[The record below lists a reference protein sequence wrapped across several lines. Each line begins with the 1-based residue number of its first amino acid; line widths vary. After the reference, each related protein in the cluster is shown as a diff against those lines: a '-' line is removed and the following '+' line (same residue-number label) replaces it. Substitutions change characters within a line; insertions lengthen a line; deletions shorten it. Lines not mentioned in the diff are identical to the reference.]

1 MSKRTV
7 ASKGAAVAARADA
20 VVAGADADRD
30 AAVAAACDGDA
41 DAICAITSI
50 VAQRHRFAAVDT
62 LASTASAPVVDL
74 APFFTR
80 LEAAMTGLAG
90 LPCRITSVDDAA
102 PDLATTENVAW
113 YTAPDGGWLGIALS
127 TTLAEALVNQRCGGE
142 LAGDDG
148 RLSGTAS
155 VLRLQAELN
164 AVIRRVAAANWLP
177 VEGEWA
183 SATTATAPPLPVA
196 LPTAQP
202 PLRAMTISVGDL
214 RCRLGIAVALAP
226 PVASAALPVAWAQEL
241 RRSLDHLAFPV
252 RAVLFETR
260 LPLAKAAQLRPG
272 DVLPIETPRDVGLR
286 VGAYRLASGTVTPT
300 GDGGHLVTIRAHAR
314 LFRQSSTEKAPL

>member
-50 VAQRHRFAAVDT
+50 VTQRHRFAAVDT
-62 LASTASAPVVDL
+62 LASMASAPVVDL

-196 LPTAQP
+196 LPTARP
-202 PLRAMTISVGDL
+202 PLQAMTISVGDL